1 MIIMRYSL
9 AVIFAADVKVTF
21 DDYRKTMLS
30 TASSK
35 TIFTVNPG
43 SVQVSLFKLIFD
55 RFSVR
60 MYSVPVKIQ
69 LKANSVIN
77 DSVRQSPYV

>member
-21 DDYRKTMLS
+21 DDYRKTMVS

-43 SVQVSLFKLIFD
+43 SVQVSLFKLILID
-55 RFSVR
+55 VSVR
-60 MYSVPVKIQ
+60 MFMCGLVLHQHNV
-69 LKANSVIN
+69 
-77 DSVRQSPYV
+77 